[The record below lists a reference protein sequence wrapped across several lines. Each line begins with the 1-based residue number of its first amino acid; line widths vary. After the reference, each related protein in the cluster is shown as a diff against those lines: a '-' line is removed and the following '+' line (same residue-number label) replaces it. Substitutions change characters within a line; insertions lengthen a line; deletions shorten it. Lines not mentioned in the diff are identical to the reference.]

1 MSEPM
6 DRSKKIRQRLVAT
19 VAGLTL
25 GVTGAFAVASAQDG
39 PAPVSCR
46 PTETDLLRAA
56 AAAERLEV
64 ERPELFAESPRP
76 ADHDDLRL
84 AAEWARRLAYL
95 DPDGRC

>member
-6 DRSKKIRQRLVAT
+6 GRSTKIRQMLAAT

-25 GVTGAFAVASAQDG
+25 GVTGAFAVAAAQEDSA
-39 PAPVSCR
+39 PASCR

-56 AAAERLEV
+56 AAAQRLEL
-64 ERPELFAESPRP
+64 EHPELFAESPRP

-84 AAEWARRLAYL
+84 AAEWARRMASL
-95 DPDGRC
+95 DPVAGC